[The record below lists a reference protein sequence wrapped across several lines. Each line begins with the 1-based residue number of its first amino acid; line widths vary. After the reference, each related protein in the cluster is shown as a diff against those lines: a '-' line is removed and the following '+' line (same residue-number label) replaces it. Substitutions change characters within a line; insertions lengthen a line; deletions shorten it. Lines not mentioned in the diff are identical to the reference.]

1 MLGVGFPELVLILVV
16 ALLVLGPQRLPE
28 VARMLGRAYAQLR
41 RASEEFQNTIRQD
54 LAALER
60 QEDVNRNQAV
70 AQEIRERLADIE
82 DVQTAIIREGTPLS
96 RRPSADTADATRPTV
111 AEEREEHG

>member
-1 MLGVGFPELVLILVV
+1 MFGIGFPELVMILAV
-16 ALLVLGPQRLPE
+16 ALIVLGPQRLPE

-60 QEDVNRNQAV
+60 QEDANRNKAI
-70 AQEIRERLADIE
+70 AQEIRERCADAE
-82 DVQTAIIREGTPLS
+82 DVQTAIIQ
-96 RRPSADTADATRPTV
+96 
-111 AEEREEHG
+111 ERDRHG